1 MNLPL
6 FALIV
11 VWTATFLGAHL
22 VWTHLWAV
30 TTFLLHTLYS
40 SNSSSES
47 STSIQHLLG
56 SAVMTGVAM
65 TCSWY
70 TTLVLQRDADFIGR
84 AVTGWS
90 KWIIEDVLAS
100 KSIALA
106 AAGTKN
112 PFTFEN
118 VPLALRLGYHAG
130 DLAVHFFPT
139 LWLLQRHA
147 SVVAAAPAAYC
158 CVGFLVTRAWCL
170 HVSVHTL
177 KFDCNERRLRRVPH
191 PSPPSP
197 FVVDGALNW
206 VYGLEPHL
214 PPRVYV
220 AAYRYVRNSGHTS
233 APTHSRTIYDTLVAP
248 THNCIL
254 RHPLT
259 PTHQTRY
266 SPTNQSLCTPVTLPL
281 LLFSCSRVL
290 MFQCSNVPMF

>member
-112 PFTFEN
+112 PFTYEN

-220 AAYRYVRNSGHTS
+220 AAYRYVRNSGHTV

-248 THNCIL
+248 THNCTIYDIL
-254 RHPLT
+254 SPQRIKRGIRSLINPCVPL
-259 PTHQTRY
+259 
-266 SPTNQSLCTPVTLPL
+266 
-281 LLFSCSRVL
+281 
-290 MFQCSNVPMF
+290 